1 MAEAPWLNESEMR
14 TWRLLLNTT
23 TGVLATLDREL
34 QAAHGVTLPEYEV
47 LVILDEAGEVGL
59 RMSDL
64 AGRLHLSPS
73 GLTRRIDS
81 LTKRRLVRR
90 DACPSDRRV
99 SYAVLTPLGRTKLK
113 QSAPTHVR
121 GVRAHFI
128 DRLSERQ
135 LSQLAHALGAVD
147 VDPAAAAGGCDEV
160 A

>member
-1 MAEAPWLNESEMR
+1 MVVPPSLHCVLLRSQCLQKQLYSGMLADASTFPYDRAMAEPPWLNESEMR
-14 TWRLLLNTT
+14 TWRALLNTT

-47 LVILDEAGEVGL
+47 LVILDEAGEGGL

-73 GLTRRIDS
+73 GLTRRIDA

-99 SYAVLTPLGRTKLK
+99 SYAVL
-113 QSAPTHVR
+113 
-121 GVRAHFI
+121 
-128 DRLSERQ
+128 
-135 LSQLAHALGAVD
+135 
-147 VDPAAAAGGCDEV
+147 
-160 A
+160 